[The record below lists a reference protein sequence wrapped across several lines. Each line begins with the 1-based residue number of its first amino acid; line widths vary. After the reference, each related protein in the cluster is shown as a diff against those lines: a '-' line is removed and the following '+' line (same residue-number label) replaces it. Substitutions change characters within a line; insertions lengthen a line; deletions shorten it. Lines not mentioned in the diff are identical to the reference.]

1 MSRILV
7 VDDDSGMLAS
17 LRGLFRSRGQ
27 EAVVARSGQEALGQL
42 DGVDAV
48 VTDFA
53 MPGMDGVQLVQA
65 IHDRDESLPVILLTA
80 HGSERVAVNAMK
92 SGAYDYLTKPF
103 DADEFSVVV
112 DRALEARTLRVQNR
126 RLTAEKALGH
136 SIVGDGP
143 AMRQL
148 LETISRI
155 APKDITVLIRGETG
169 TGKELIA
176 SLLHAQSHRATGP
189 LVRFNCA
196 AIPGELAEAELF
208 GHARG
213 AFTGAQQARRG
224 FFAQADGSTLVLDEI
239 GELPL
244 PVQAK
249 LLRALQ
255 EGEIQPV
262 GAGKVERVDVRVIA
276 CTNRDLADEA
286 RTGRFRQDLYYRL
299 AVVDLVVPPLR
310 EHREDIPA
318 LAAEFARRY
327 AERFGM
333 QDVRLLPE
341 LLDSL
346 QRLDWPGN
354 VRQLE
359 NAVARIVALST
370 GGDIGLEAFAA
381 ASAAPA
387 ADADAEA
394 SPEGTLS
401 LREQLEAVE
410 RSLIRRTMAAVGG
423 NQSEAAR
430 RPGLNRGSLI
440 QRPKKDGVIPGPIPA
455 RQRSGGQRPLL
466 ATRRPARSNAGRNA
480 SSEHDGLR
488 PSRCRCASAVF
499 IATPYS
505 HVVNLAPAGK
515 DLRSCQAERKACW
528 STSSASRTVA
538 HMFLA

>member
-27 EAVVARSGQEALGQL
+27 EALVARSGQEALDQL
-42 DGVDAV
+42 AGVDAV

-80 HGSERVAVNAMK
+80 HGSERVAVQAMK

-103 DADEFSVVV
+103 DAEEFSVVV

-148 LETISRI
+148 LETISRL

-176 SLLHAQSHRATGP
+176 SLMHAQSHRAARA

-196 AIPGELAEAELF
+196 AIPGDLAEAELF
-208 GHARG
+208 GHVRG
-213 AFTGAQQARRG
+213 AFTGASQARRG
-224 FFAQADGSTLVLDEI
+224 FFAQADGGTLVLDEI

-262 GAGKVERVDVRVIA
+262 GAGKVERVDVRVVA

-286 RTGRFRQDLYYRL
+286 RAGRFREDLYYRL

-333 QDVRLLPE
+333 QDVRFQPE
-341 LLDSL
+341 LFDSL
-346 QRLDWPGN
+346 QRLEWPGN

-370 GGDIGLEAFAA
+370 GGEIGLEAFAA

-394 SPEGTLS
+394 PPEGTLS
-401 LREQLEAVE
+401 LREQLDAVE
-410 RSLIRRTMAAVGG
+410 RSLIRRTMAAAGG

-430 RPGLNRGSLI
+430 RLGLSRGSLI
-440 QRPKKDGVIPGPIPA
+440 ERLKKYGPMVA
-455 RQRSGGQRPLL
+455 R
-466 ATRRPARSNAGRNA
+466 
-480 SSEHDGLR
+480 
-488 PSRCRCASAVF
+488 
-499 IATPYS
+499 
-505 HVVNLAPAGK
+505 
-515 DLRSCQAERKACW
+515 
-528 STSSASRTVA
+528 
-538 HMFLA
+538 

>member
-208 GHARG
+208 GHTRG
-213 AFTGAQQARRG
+213 AFTGAQQA
-224 FFAQADGSTLVLDEI
+224 I

-370 GGDIGLEAFAA
+370 GGDIGLEAFAL
-381 ASAAPA
+381 ASTAPA

-394 SPEGTLS
+394 PPEGTLS
-401 LREQLEAVE
+401 LREQLDAVE
-410 RSLIRRTMAAVGG
+410 RSLIRRTMTAVGG

-430 RPGLNRGSLI
+430 RLGLSRGSLI
-440 QRPKKDGVIPGPIPA
+440 ERLKKYGPTTA
-455 RQRSGGQRPLL
+455 R
-466 ATRRPARSNAGRNA
+466 
-480 SSEHDGLR
+480 
-488 PSRCRCASAVF
+488 
-499 IATPYS
+499 
-505 HVVNLAPAGK
+505 
-515 DLRSCQAERKACW
+515 
-528 STSSASRTVA
+528 
-538 HMFLA
+538 

>member
-112 DRALEARTLRVQNR
+112 DRALEARTLRVQDR

-169 TGKELIA
+169 
-176 SLLHAQSHRATGP
+176 
-189 LVRFNCA
+189 
-196 AIPGELAEAELF
+196 
-208 GHARG
+208 
-213 AFTGAQQARRG
+213 
-224 FFAQADGSTLVLDEI
+224 
-239 GELPL
+239 
-244 PVQAK
+244 
-249 LLRALQ
+249 
-255 EGEIQPV
+255 
-262 GAGKVERVDVRVIA
+262 AGKVERVDVRVVA

-381 ASAAPA
+381 ASTAPA

-394 SPEGTLS
+394 PPEGTLS
-401 LREQLEAVE
+401 LREQLDAVE
-410 RSLIRRTMAAVGG
+410 RSLIRRTMTAVGG

-430 RPGLNRGSLI
+430 RLGLSRGSLI
-440 QRPKKDGVIPGPIPA
+440 ERLKKYGPMVA
-455 RQRSGGQRPLL
+455 R
-466 ATRRPARSNAGRNA
+466 
-480 SSEHDGLR
+480 
-488 PSRCRCASAVF
+488 
-499 IATPYS
+499 
-505 HVVNLAPAGK
+505 
-515 DLRSCQAERKACW
+515 
-528 STSSASRTVA
+528 
-538 HMFLA
+538 

>member
-1 MSRILV
+1 MSRVLV

-17 LRGLFRSRGQ
+17 LRGLFRPRVQ
-27 EAVVARSGQEALGQL
+27 DALVARSGQESPDQRA
-42 DGVDAV
+42 GVDAV

-80 HGSERVAVNAMK
+80 HGTERVAVKAMK

-103 DADEFSVVV
+103 DAEEFSVVV

-148 LETISRI
+148 LETISRL

-176 SLLHAQSHRATGP
+176 SLMHAQSHRATRA

-196 AIPGELAEAELF
+196 AIPGDLAEAELF
-208 GHARG
+208 GHVRG
-213 AFTGAQQARRG
+213 AFTGASQARRG
-224 FFAQADGSTLVLDEI
+224 FFAQADGGTLVLDEI

-262 GAGKVERVDVRVIA
+262 GAGKVERVDVRVVA
-276 CTNRDLADEA
+276 CTNRDLVEEA
-286 RTGRFRQDLYYRL
+286 RAGRFREDLYYRL

-333 QDVRLLPE
+333 QDVRFQPE
-341 LLDSL
+341 LLDAL

-359 NAVARIVALST
+359 NAVARIVALAT
-370 GGDIGLEAFAA
+370 GGEIGLEAFGT

-387 ADADAEA
+387 ADAGAEA
-394 SPEGTLS
+394 PPEGTLS
-401 LREQLEAVE
+401 LREQIEAME
-410 RSLIRRTMAAVGG
+410 RSLIGRTMTEVGG

-430 RPGLNRGSLI
+430 RLGLSRGSLI
-440 QRPKKDGVIPGPIPA
+440 ERLKKYGPMVA
-455 RQRSGGQRPLL
+455 R
-466 ATRRPARSNAGRNA
+466 
-480 SSEHDGLR
+480 
-488 PSRCRCASAVF
+488 
-499 IATPYS
+499 
-505 HVVNLAPAGK
+505 
-515 DLRSCQAERKACW
+515 
-528 STSSASRTVA
+528 
-538 HMFLA
+538 